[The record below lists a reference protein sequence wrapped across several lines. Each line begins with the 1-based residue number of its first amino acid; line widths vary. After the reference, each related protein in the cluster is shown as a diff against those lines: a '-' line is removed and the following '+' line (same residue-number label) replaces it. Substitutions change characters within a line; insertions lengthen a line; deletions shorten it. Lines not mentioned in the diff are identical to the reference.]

1 LASPQFISCTSAAV
15 AGAILSVW
23 VAGGYANTSSRS
35 AIAVAKQG
43 SFFVVG
49 LYGNSHF
56 MFPDLNNG
64 AVADQLSLFLS
75 TNGLDVR

>member
-1 LASPQFISCTSAAV
+1 MASAQFISCTSAAV
-15 AGAILSVW
+15 AGAILSVL
-23 VAGGYANTSSRS
+23 VAGGYAKTSSRS

-56 MFPDLNNG
+56 MFPDLNNV

-75 TNGLDVR
+75 TKGLDVR